1 MIKIIRGLDITTLGV
16 CVYNRKW
23 QSVHLQQGDMDGACA
38 VYSMMMNLIVLKV
51 FTRNQVTNLNT
62 SFKGNTAKGRLFKE
76 FFVKEGLCRDG
87 FYFSEIKEKLSHS
100 FAKEVMSSVR
110 QYMISQSAQAS
121 YVEELKNG
129 GVQSLIKENPD
140 KLFIFIAHEDR
151 GEPYTSTAKMI
162 KRLADRIIRVQ
173 GLTAFVGGRLDGEK
187 YIISQEKAML
197 IHGSQI
203 VEEK

>member
-1 MIKIIRGLDITTLGV
+1 MIKIIRGLDITALGV

-100 FAKEVMSSVR
+100 
-110 QYMISQSAQAS
+110 
-121 YVEELKNG
+121 L
-129 GVQSLIKENPD
+129 
-140 KLFIFIAHEDR
+140 
-151 GEPYTSTAKMI
+151 T
-162 KRLADRIIRVQ
+162 KRLCRQLGNI
-173 GLTAFVGGRLDGEK
+173 
-187 YIISQEKAML
+187 
-197 IHGSQI
+197 
-203 VEEK
+203 